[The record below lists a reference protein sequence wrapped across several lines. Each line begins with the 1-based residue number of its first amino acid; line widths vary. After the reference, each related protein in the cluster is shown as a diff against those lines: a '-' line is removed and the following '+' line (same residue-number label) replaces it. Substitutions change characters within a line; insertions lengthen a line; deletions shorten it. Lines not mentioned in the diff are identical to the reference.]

1 MRIEVDRPRFEAL
14 PLSIA
19 TSNYCAFRGMLM
31 KSNISFRGRA
41 GFNLPLT
48 RSARLQIGE
57 HPRVQVLKRL
67 EISSRPLFCGYF
79 PSTEGI
85 LDDHIDSW
93 FLSFADAAERC
104 PGRVGERRRPRSKPG
119 VARVAAGPG
128 AR

>member
-1 MRIEVDRPRFEAL
+1 
-14 PLSIA
+14 
-19 TSNYCAFRGMLM
+19 FRGMLM

-48 RSARLQIGE
+48 HSARLQIGE

-67 EISSRPLFCGYF
+67 EVSSRPLFCGYF

-93 FLSFADAAERC
+93 FLSFQAPPSVVPEGLESVAGLGQSQEWLLPPPDSGLAE
-104 PGRVGERRRPRSKPG
+104 
-119 VARVAAGPG
+119 PG
-128 AR
+128 APGAEPP